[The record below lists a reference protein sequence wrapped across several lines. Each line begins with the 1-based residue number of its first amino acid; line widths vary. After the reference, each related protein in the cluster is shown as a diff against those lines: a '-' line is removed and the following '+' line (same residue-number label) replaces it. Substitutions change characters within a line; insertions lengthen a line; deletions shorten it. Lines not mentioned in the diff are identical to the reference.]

1 MFSTDI
7 EREHWSEAK
16 FVECNVVLNVFRV
29 QKESIAVVTLFLIL
43 KKQNSKQTKK
53 HNFVPSHI
61 SNQCF
66 LSTFPASNTKPKSY
80 SYR

>member
-16 FVECNVVLNVFRV
+16 CVECNVVLNVFRV

-43 KKQNSKQTKK
+43 KKQNLKQTKK
-53 HNFVPSHI
+53 HNFVP
-61 SNQCF
+61 
-66 LSTFPASNTKPKSY
+66 
-80 SYR
+80 